1 MENLRKPKLGFELLH
16 KIFVAANIR
25 RWNDQATPVEF
36 LELDKQ
42 AHKIVIAYLLAHF
55 EILENKSVVDFERLI
70 LQFCY
75 EFFERIILTDIKPP
89 VFHKLVK
96 YHNRALVDFVCLQ
109 LGEDLEG
116 FGFLESM
123 REYLYGDINN
133 LEKEILKAA
142 HYYASKWEFDIIY
155 QFNPKL
161 YDVQN
166 IKNALDKQVREYY
179 HLAGMRQ
186 IIMYDELREVVNM
199 FGQLR
204 FQKRWSQ
211 TPRVP
216 CTSVLGHTLVV
227 ALCAYLLGYDLGFPR
242 GMQIQH
248 FLCGL
253 FHDLPEILTRDI
265 ISPIKKNVE
274 GLDEFI
280 KQIEEEAVREKIL
293 NIVPDSIAKE
303 IVYYTQNEFKN
314 RYKKDNEVIFSS
326 NTGEEFLREVSQ
338 ESQEQLVLNVAKN
351 SITQPILGEFLK
363 YCDHLSAF
371 LEAKISIEHGIKSK
385 ELIEGA
391 RNLEYLY
398 NNKKLNGVD
407 LGYLF
412 RGFKDV

>member
-1 MENLRKPKLGFELLH
+1 MKMKKPTLSVALLQ

-36 LELDKQ
+36 YELDKQ

-55 EILENKSVVDFERLI
+55 EEIENGKKIDWERLI

-89 VFHKLVK
+89 VFHKLIQT
-96 YHNRALVDFVCLQ
+96 HNKELVDFVCKELE
-109 LGEDLEG
+109 EDLG
-116 FGFLESM
+116 RFAFFESM
-123 REYLYGDINN
+123 RKYLYGEIEN
-133 LEKEILKAA
+133 LEKEILKAS

-155 QFNPKL
+155 HFNPKM

-166 IKNALDKQVREYY
+166 IKNIIDRQVEEHY
-179 HLAGMRQ
+179 HLAGIKQIVLYEDMR
-186 IIMYDELREVVNM
+186 ELVAM

-216 CTSVLGHTLVV
+216 PTSVLGHTLVV
-227 ALCAYLLGYDLGFPR
+227 ALCAYLLGCDLGFCR
-242 GMQIQH
+242 QMQINH

-265 ISPIKKNVE
+265 ISPIKRSVE

-280 KQIEEEAVREKIL
+280 KQIEEEEVREKIL
-293 NIVPDSIAKE
+293 SKVPEAIKKDIL
-303 IVYYTQNEFKN
+303 YFTQNEFTN
-314 RYKKDNEVIFSS
+314 RYKTTKGVVYLPK
-326 NTGEEFLREVSQ
+326 GEEFLGKYNEDSCC
-338 ESQEQLVLNVAKN
+338 A
-351 SITQPILGEFLK
+351 IYGEFLK
-363 YCDHLSAF
+363 FCDHLSAF
-371 LEAKISIEHGIKSK
+371 LEARISMRHGISSR
-385 ELIEGA
+385 ELEEGA

-398 NNKKLNGVD
+398 NAKEINGVD

-412 RGFKDV
+412 REFKA